1 MDNMEAVEE
10 EVIVRETAVAVGILW
25 VPKSSET
32 EARGKRTRGSLRA
45 SREPPYSWG
54 LGALSFEPKVLSGP
68 EPAGPR
74 APQNPK
80 PGAMGCRGPW
90 AFSFTPPEGPQDSW
104 GPPRTGGRTGD
115 SYSMK

>member
-1 MDNMEAVEE
+1 MTWKQWKKGSY
-10 EVIVRETAVAVGILW
+10 IVRETSVAVGILW

-45 SREPPYSWG
+45 PRGPPYSWR

-80 PGAMGCRGPW
+80 PGAMGCRGALGLFLHAPG
-90 AFSFTPPEGPQDSW
+90 GPQDSW
-104 GPPRTGGRTGD
+104 GHPRTGGRTGD

>member
-1 MDNMEAVEE
+1 MDDMEAVEE

-45 SREPPYSWG
+45 PRGPPYSWR
-54 LGALSFEPKVLSGP
+54 LGALSFEPKVLPGP

-80 PGAMGCRGPW
+80 PGAMGCRGALGLFLHAPR
-90 AFSFTPPEGPQDSW
+90 
-104 GPPRTGGRTGD
+104 GPPKLLGSSEDGRENGGQL
-115 SYSMK
+115 